1 MRIVEVSFPE
11 TARGTADDAVEADRR
26 LKATVFR
33 YHKTAPGLPAWL
45 EKNIPEA
52 LTVFGFPAAH
62 LRRLRTNNGLER
74 LNKEIRRRTHVAT
87 LFLNEASL
95 LRLVLAVLSEISDD
109 WETQRSYLN
118 MKAR

>member
-1 MRIVEVSFPE
+1 MEVSFPE
-11 TARGTADDAVEADRR
+11 TARGTADDAAEADRR
-26 LKATVFR
+26 LKATIAR

-74 LNKEIRRRTHVAT
+74 LNKGDQTPYPCRHPVPQRGFA
-87 LFLNEASL
+87 AQA
-95 LRLVLAVLSEISDD
+95 RLSSP
-109 WETQRSYLN
+109 
-118 MKAR
+118 